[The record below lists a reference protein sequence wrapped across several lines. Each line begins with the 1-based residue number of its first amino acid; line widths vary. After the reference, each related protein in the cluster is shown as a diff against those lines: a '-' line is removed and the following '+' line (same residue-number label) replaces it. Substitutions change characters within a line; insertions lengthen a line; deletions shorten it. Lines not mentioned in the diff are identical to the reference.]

1 LACYYKILGV
11 SVRASE
17 DEIKKAFRLLALRWH
32 PDRNPD
38 DPFASE
44 RFREALDAYEN
55 LIDPSRRGK
64 YDKTRRPHARPKT
77 RSRRQPRH
85 PGPQRTRSRT
95 FEEVLSELFGVDF
108 NRPVQPGRNDLR
120 FDLQIPR
127 SAAIKGTLEEI
138 VFQRCV
144 FCPVCMENGTGLP
157 SSACLKC
164 HGRGEVEESCV
175 LNVWVPPGCE
185 QGTRLRIRGEGDRW
199 NPQLS
204 PGDLVIILHVVD
216 GTNSPGAA
224 RTS

>member
-1 LACYYKILGV
+1 MATCYYKILGV

-17 DEIKKAFRLLALRWH
+17 DEIKRAFRLLALRWH

-44 RFREALDAYEN
+44 RFREALEAYEN

-77 RSRRQPRH
+77 RTRRQPRH

-108 NRPVQPGRNDLR
+108 NRPVQSGRNDLR

-144 FCPVCMENGTGLP
+144 FCPDVHGKRHRAPFLGVPEMPRQGRSGGIVRAERSGPSGL
-157 SSACLKC
+157 
-164 HGRGEVEESCV
+164 
-175 LNVWVPPGCE
+175 
-185 QGTRLRIRGEGDRW
+185 
-199 NPQLS
+199 
-204 PGDLVIILHVVD
+204 
-216 GTNSPGAA
+216 
-224 RTS
+224 